1 MKIFTLCV
9 CLLAFGN
16 TVLAQ
21 QTKRVRIEDNQ
32 DVQEAMNN
40 QVYRYPEFRSGRVYL
55 PNDNFNTVKLNL
67 NLLLD
72 QFQFIDDKQDT
83 LTILTPES
91 LAYIEIDTSR
101 FIYHDKGFLEIIGGY
116 GPVILAVNRKMKIA
130 DLQREGAYG
139 SKTSAA
145 SIANINTGFTDK
157 LRYNPKVY
165 EDLLMNTVQTFYLL
179 NEENK
184 VNLLNKRNVLQAFS
198 AHKSKVNEYL
208 KKHKVDFKKEKD
220 VRALLAFT
228 STL

>member
-1 MKIFTLCV
+1 MKTFTLCF
-9 CLLAFGN
+9 CLFVFGS

-32 DVQEAMNN
+32 NVQEAMNN
-40 QVYRYPEFRSGRVYL
+40 QVYRFPEFRTGRVYL

-72 QFQFIDDKQDT
+72 QFQFIDDKNDT

-101 FIYHDKGFLEIIGGY
+101 FIYFDKGFLEIIGVY
-116 GPVILAVNRKMKIA
+116 GPVMLAVNRKMKIA

-139 SKTSAA
+139 SKTSTA
-145 SIANINTGFTDK
+145 SIANIGNGFTDK

-165 EDLLMNTVQTFYLL
+165 EDLLMNTVHAFYMLDEKT
-179 NEENK
+179 NI
-184 VNLLNKRNVLQAFS
+184 NLLNKRSVIKAFPS
-198 AHKSKVNEYL
+198 HKDKVNEYI
-208 KKHKVDFKKEKD
+208 KKHKVNFKKEKE
-220 VRALLAFT
+220 VRALLVYT